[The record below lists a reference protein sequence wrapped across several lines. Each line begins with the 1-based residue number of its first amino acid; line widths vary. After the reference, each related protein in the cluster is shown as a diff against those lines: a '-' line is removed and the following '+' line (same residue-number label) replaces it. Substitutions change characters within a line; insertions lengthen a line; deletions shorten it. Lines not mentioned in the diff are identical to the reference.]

1 MEMRHQRRWI
11 RRKKAEKW
19 QKGDFKKAWHSCTP
33 ERGEGNRIE
42 GSAWSL
48 STALAAHPLGNSSCR
63 DRRRA
68 GLLLHKYTVELLQ
81 QSWRGW
87 KENVLGARTQK
98 LSWSEAAVEMRCHP
112 CHRRATAP
120 SVIAR
125 KNKVG
130 ILGYWNEIDEVVCHP
145 DDKPLCFLFFFFLLK
160 LHFVMSGPHAGI
172 FLLSFLSWC
181 CLALLK
187 MCISISQMQII
198 VLDRL
203 CNLIIKIQH
212 LFLSV
217 WNLEQKFPT
226 CQHNGKHW
234 WSHLILRI
242 AIIRHTCIYK
252 FRLDRKEEFCSGKK
266 KKKSWCP
273 AICCYWNGCWISH

>member
-145 DDKPLCFLFFFFLLK
+145 DDKPLCFFFFFSFKASFCHVWPTCRNFSALFPEL
-160 LHFVMSGPHAGI
+160 M
-172 FLLSFLSWC
+172 LLSSAKNVYQHFPDANHCSWQIMQLDYKNPTFISF
-181 CLALLK
+181 CL
-187 MCISISQMQII
+187 
-198 VLDRL
+198 
-203 CNLIIKIQH
+203 
-212 LFLSV
+212 
-217 WNLEQKFPT
+217 
-226 CQHNGKHW
+226 
-234 WSHLILRI
+234 
-242 AIIRHTCIYK
+242 K
-252 FRLDRKEEFCSGKK
+252 FRTEVSNL
-266 KKKSWCP
+266 P
-273 AICCYWNGCWISH
+273 T